1 MLELTVDWLG
11 LFSAFQ
17 MNMPELRCYFC
28 LDDGRVLKLA
38 AASEELE
45 EVRKDSKR
53 YVPIEIIASRIQYQW
68 ICDFTLNIE
77 DENSRVRLE
86 AAINGKGA
94 FRRFKDIL
102 LTMPEE
108 RKHWFDF
115 RDQKM
120 RARIV
125 DWVRER
131 NIIALNP
138 PPWSDEGVP
147 DETDQPPVKEAI
159 LACLMSWAKDD
170 DSTASLEDEALDKLS
185 DKLVEKLDHYLNS

>member
-38 AASEELE
+38 SASEELE

-68 ICDFTLNIE
+68 ICEFTLVLE
-77 DENSRVRLE
+77 DENSRTRLE

-108 RKHWFDF
+108 RKHWFDY

-138 PPWSDEGVP
+138 APWSDDGVP
-147 DETDQPPVKEAI
+147 EETEQPPVKAAI
-159 LACLMSWAKDD
+159 LACLMNWAKANND
-170 DSTASLEDEALDKLS
+170 TPTLEDDALDKLS
-185 DKLVEKLDHYLNS
+185 DTLLEELQRYLNC